1 MLTGK
6 NIVLGV
12 TGGIAAWR
20 ACPLIIEFGLNRHA
34 NVDVIMTE
42 HAEQFITE
50 KSLRSLSHNLVTRDV
65 PTNYKES
72 GPAGVKHISLARKAD
87 IILVAPAT
95 ANIIGKVACGIADN
109 QLSTTIMATRAPVV
123 FCPAMNDQMYSNPIV
138 QDNIR
143 KLQGYG
149 YEFIEPKEAVLAYG
163 GVGKGAMADVD
174 VIIEYVVDKLL
185 NG

>member
-1 MLTGK
+1 MLSGK

-20 ACPLIIEFGLNRHA
+20 ACPLLIELVLKRHA

-50 KSLRSLSHNLVTRDV
+50 RSLRSLSHNLVVRDV

-72 GPAGVKHISLARKAD
+72 GPAGVQHISLARKAD
-87 IILVAPAT
+87 LLLVAPAT
-95 ANIIGKVACGIADN
+95 ANIISKVACGIADN

-123 FCPAMNDQMYSNPIV
+123 FCPAMNDQMYTNPIFE
-138 QDNIR
+138 DNME
-143 KLQGYG
+143 KLKRFG
-149 YEFIEPKEAVLAYG
+149 YEFIEPKETVLAYG
-163 GVGKGAMADVD
+163 GVGKGGMADVD
-174 VIIEYVVDKLL
+174 VIVDYVVKRPTQ
-185 NG
+185 